1 MPAPVAGTATFFPFN
16 VMISSL
22 LVFAQVTEHA
32 AETAAAHGE
41 ATGIAKIVS
50 DFGISWPFFLAQ
62 VLNFSVVAFILWKF
76 AFKPVLATLDER
88 QQKIASGLKYA
99 DEMKAKLE
107 AVQQESAAS
116 AKRAQVEATKII
128 EEARKS
134 AKDFLDKQTQETTA
148 RANDILAKAQQAVEL
163 EHKKMLADARSEIAR
178 LVVATTQ
185 RVLAK
190 ELTDADRSRY
200 NDSATRELSGV

>member
-1 MPAPVAGTATFFPFN
+1 MH
-16 VMISSL
+16 SSL
-22 LVFAQVTEHA
+22 LFLAEVTGHA
-32 AETAAAHGE
+32 AEAP
-41 ATGIAKIVS
+41 TGISKIIS

-88 QQKIASGLKYA
+88 QQKIASGLQYA

-107 AVQQESAAS
+107 AAAQESAAS
-116 AKRAQVEATKII
+116 AKRAQLEATRII

-134 AKDFLDKQTQETTA
+134 AKDFLDKQSAETAA
-148 RANDILAKAQQAVEL
+148 RANDILAKAQQAIEL
-163 EHKKMLADARSEIAR
+163 EKKKMLAEARTEIAR
-178 LVVATTQ
+178 LVVVTTQ

-190 ELTDADRSRY
+190 ELSEADRSRY
-200 NDSATRELSGV
+200 NDSATRELTGA

>member
-1 MPAPVAGTATFFPFN
+1 
-16 VMISSL
+16 MISSL

-88 QQKIASGLKYA
+88 QQKIASGLQYA
-99 DEMKAKLE
+99 EEMKAKLE